1 MTANDRKSYLSYL
14 NKLVDQYNN
23 SYHHSSNKKPINP
36 SLDGGGGGILPLP
49 PPVGFPLIIKNSNR
63 CNHGILQHLV
73 TFHRYLRAKFDIPDS
88 PQSPDIRKNSDMG
101 ISDFRLLVNHL

>member
-36 SLDGGGGGILPLP
+36 SLDGGEGGGR
-49 PPVGFPLIIKNSNR
+49 G
-63 CNHGILQHLV
+63 
-73 TFHRYLRAKFDIPDS
+73 
-88 PQSPDIRKNSDMG
+88 
-101 ISDFRLLVNHL
+101 